1 MKKILY
7 AFCILLAL
15 IVVLALCFFCRV
27 DDNISYDFKV
37 DKLAYT
43 ILSGNE
49 VAVMKGTH
57 LLLCRDVSIPR
68 NVCYKNRNYTV
79 THIDN
84 YAFFD
89 SNLTSIAIPNSVTN
103 IGDNAFY
110 GCNNLKSVEIPN
122 SVKSIGDY
130 AFSGCNNLKSVTIPN
145 SVTSIGD
152 NAFRE
157 CSNLKSVEIPD
168 SVKSVGDYAF
178 Y

>member
-15 IVVLALCFFCRV
+15 IVVLALCLFCRV

-84 YAFFD
+84 YAFF
-89 SNLTSIAIPNSVTN
+89 
-103 IGDNAFY
+103 
-110 GCNNLKSVEIPN
+110 
-122 SVKSIGDY
+122 
-130 AFSGCNNLKSVTIPN
+130 
-145 SVTSIGD
+145 
-152 NAFRE
+152 
-157 CSNLKSVEIPD
+157 
-168 SVKSVGDYAF
+168 
-178 Y
+178 